1 MCAHV
6 PVCLC
11 AVTHTWRSETTCRS
25 WFSLITVW
33 IPGGEL
39 GVVCVSAYPRSPP
52 FSPLDIFVEYF
63 FLLICLFLLSFRE
76 A

>member
-11 AVTHTWRSETTCRS
+11 AVTHTWRSETACRS

-39 GVVCVSAYPRSPP
+39 GVVCLYLPTEPSLQPP
-52 FSPLDIFVEYF
+52 GHIRRVF
-63 FLLICLFLLSFRE
+63 FPINLSFP
-76 A
+76 AQF